1 MRIVFTKQRKF
12 KMKGGS
18 ILLSRG
24 GPGAASSYESAEDY
38 HSTTG
43 RGLGLGLGG
52 LGLYAGAGLTNL
64 KQLAPKSLSAK
75 PRNIKWV

>member
-18 ILLSRG
+18 ILLSKG

-43 RGLGLGLGG
+43 RGLG